1 MNTTSSAGKPLTARR
16 RRIRRALA
24 ISTVILVAHL
34 IGFATSLHALMATR
48 TAQGSVA
55 WMVSLNTLPYVAVP
69 AYWIFGRSKFQGYVS
84 LRSEA
89 ISLLGYSLE
98 GELANLHPYR
108 SNWLDEFNRR
118 LRTIENLAR
127 LPSTDGNQVE
137 LLIDGE
143 DTFTSIFAGIDSAEN
158 YLLVQ
163 FYIIKHDAQGIEF
176 KRRLIERAN
185 AGVRVYLLFDEI
197 GSLELPDSYIRELT
211 DAGVQV
217 RSFNSNR
224 GWTNQFQLNFR
235 NHRKLLVVDG
245 SSAWMGGINIGAEY
259 RADDWRDTHLR
270 IEGPAALQLQLS
282 FLEDWR
288 WASDDLLEVSW
299 QPHPVAGSDVS
310 IIILPTG
317 PIDRFETAS
326 LLIQQIAHLA
336 NERLWLASPYFVPD
350 QGVIAALKLA
360 ALGGVDVRLPLPKVT
375 DNILTTLAAYTFFD
389 SLIEAGVEIYHYQPG
404 MMHGKFFLFDNR
416 GAAVSSVNLDNRS
429 LRLNFELTALVIDAD
444 FTQQVAD
451 MFEDDFAQ
459 SQILPANIFADKP
472 FWFRVA
478 ARGAHLFAPVL

>member
-108 SNWLDEFNRR
+108 SNWLDEFN
-118 LRTIENLAR
+118 
-127 LPSTDGNQVE
+127 
-137 LLIDGE
+137 
-143 DTFTSIFAGIDSAEN
+143 
-158 YLLVQ
+158 
-163 FYIIKHDAQGIEF
+163 
-176 KRRLIERAN
+176 RRLIERAN

-299 QPHPVAGSDVS
+299 QPHPVADSDVS

>member
-108 SNWLDEFNRR
+108 SNWLDEFN
-118 LRTIENLAR
+118 
-127 LPSTDGNQVE
+127 
-137 LLIDGE
+137 
-143 DTFTSIFAGIDSAEN
+143 
-158 YLLVQ
+158 
-163 FYIIKHDAQGIEF
+163 
-176 KRRLIERAN
+176 RRLIERAN

>member
-108 SNWLDEFNRR
+108 SNWLDEFN
-118 LRTIENLAR
+118 
-127 LPSTDGNQVE
+127 
-137 LLIDGE
+137 
-143 DTFTSIFAGIDSAEN
+143 
-158 YLLVQ
+158 
-163 FYIIKHDAQGIEF
+163 
-176 KRRLIERAN
+176 RRLIERAN

-360 ALGGVDVRLPLPKVT
+360 ALGGVDVRLLLPEVT